1 MGHGIRKVRLTDIPY
16 VPGCAT
22 VYEIHQ
28 HRYHCKE
35 CGKTFCEANPFKAPG
50 MNLTKRCITWIYEL
64 MKYKITTASIAD
76 FFGIHWNTVC
86 KLEKMRMDYC
96 LDARDKEL
104 IRSMYRPH
112 YLAVDEFAIRK
123 GHRYATC
130 VMDLV
135 TGEILWVG
143 KGRTIKD
150 FEKFLRPSPGRII
163 FQR

>member
-28 HRYHCKE
+28 RRYHCKE

-50 MNLTKRCITWIYEL
+50 MNLTKRCVTWIYEL
-64 MKYKITTASIAD
+64 MKYKMTTASIAD

-112 YLAVDEFAIRK
+112 YLAVESLP
-123 GHRYATC
+123 YARGI
-130 VMDLV
+130 V
-135 TGEILWVG
+135 TPLALW
-143 KGRTIKD
+143 IW
-150 FEKFLRPSPGRII
+150 
-163 FQR
+163 